1 MASIIDRASCS
12 YNAQLGANLLL
23 HHIGDA
29 CDMVKAVDS
38 PAARLIFDTGH
49 VQAMVE
55 QRGREAQP
63 RRGAARREAGIAS
76 RLLRNASQQYRAR
89 ALSSAPAS
97 GDTMA
102 AVGWGRAHVEHMGRT
117 NTSSSRGP
125 TRRLHDPSCV
135 TSPPTAGAEILIA
148 VCFVST

>member
-89 ALSSAPAS
+89 APSSAPAS

-102 AVGWGRAHVEHMGRT
+102 AVDGDERMSSIWEGRT
-117 NTSSSRGP
+117 PVAREGQ
-125 TRRLHDPSCV
+125 LVDCMIQV
-135 TSPPTAGAEILIA
+135 A
-148 VCFVST
+148 